1 MAKIARITMPQN
13 STFRKRKGQEGLQDV
28 RKFPKNRKSN
38 KNFSSYVKR
47 LSNKYGKNSMNKQI
61 HKILHLERE
70 KVKKGFSKSERSV
83 AHRRGQIL
91 SNKRGW

>member
-1 MAKIARITMPQN
+1 MPQN
-13 STFRKRKGQEGLQDV
+13 STLRKRKGQEGLQDV

-61 HKILHLERE
+61 SQNSTLGKR
-70 KVKKGFSKSERSV
+70 KGQEGLQLVRKECCSQKGASFK
-83 AHRRGQIL
+83 Q
-91 SNKRGW
+91 